1 MTATAAL
8 PQAPEDREAT
18 LLPRPRHGIVD
29 LAGHQVDCSGPLW
42 HIHEATA
49 RIVLDWSKIS
59 IPSSTIL
66 EATADYVVSLICSRS
81 PSHVRNAFDT
91 IKVAGRLSVFAEQ
104 CLANARDCAST
115 LDAQAFFQ
123 ARDEERWHKLRLVH
137 MRAWFAW
144 CSTRCPAFD
153 RQAAIDLRN
162 TVIKTGPAAAAV
174 RSRDPDKGP
183 LDDVETTLLLNALR
197 AALERDTLPASSLA
211 IVWLCILFG
220 ANPRQ
225 LALLREEDLVV
236 RDDGLAEL
244 RIPRM
249 KKRDADVRT
258 QFRSRKIDAR
268 ALAVIRKVLRANA
281 DERARLGWPD
291 PDFALPLFPRR
302 RPRAELLD
310 GVRRAYAM
318 HPTAGEIS
326 AIVGDTVAAL
336 DVRSPRTGEPLRMTP
351 RRFRYLFATRLLR
364 EGASPRAVA
373 DLLDHTD
380 LQSVQSYVNLKGDI
394 VEKLD
399 AAVALDLAPLAQAFM
414 GKLVAGEHEATRGGD
429 RASRIFHADAPDAD
443 LQGVGTCGNF
453 AFCGLAAPRACYV
466 CVHFQPWIDAPH
478 EHVLRSLAAERAERQ
493 AAGLGP
499 RMIALN
505 DDLILAVA
513 DVVHRCALIQ
523 AERAKEIGS
532 PS

>member
-8 PQAPEDREAT
+8 PQILEGRETT
-18 LLPRPRHGIVD
+18 LLPRPRQGIVD
-29 LAGHQVDCSGPLW
+29 LAGLPVDCSGPVW
-42 HIHEATA
+42 RIHEATSYNL
-49 RIVLDWSKIS
+49 LDWSKVS
-59 IPSSTIL
+59 VPSPTIL
-66 EATADYVVSLICSRS
+66 EVTADYIISLISSRS
-81 PSHVRNAFDT
+81 PSHVRNAFET
-91 IKVAGRLSVFAEQ
+91 IKAVGRLTIFADQ
-104 CLANARDCAST
+104 CLANTRDPGCS
-115 LDAQAFFQ
+115 LDAQVFFH
-123 ARDEERWHKLRLVH
+123 ARDEERWRKLYLVH
-137 MRAWFAW
+137 LRAWFAW
-144 CSTRCPAFD
+144 CSTRCSAFD

-162 TVIKTGPAAAAV
+162 TVIKTGPTAAAV
-174 RSRDPDKGP
+174 RAGDPDKGP

-225 LALLREEDLVV
+225 LALLREDDLVV

-258 QFRSRKIDAR
+258 QFRSRKLDAR
-268 ALAVIRKVLRANA
+268 ALAVIRKVLREN
-281 DERARLGWPD
+281 DDRRSRNGWPD
-291 PDFALPLFPRR
+291 PDFARPLFPRR
-302 RPRAELLD
+302 RPRTELMD

-318 HPTAGEIS
+318 HPTAAEIG
-326 AIVGDTVAAL
+326 AIVKDTVAAL
-336 DVRSPRTGEPLRMTP
+336 DVRSPRTGEPLHMTP

-414 GKLVAGEHEATRGGD
+414 GKLVAGEHAATRGGD
-429 RASRIFHADAPDAD
+429 RASRIFHADSPGAD
-443 LQGVGTCGNF
+443 LEGVGTCGNF

-499 RMIALN
+499 RMVALN

-513 DVVHRCALIQ
+513 DVVHRCALLH
-523 AERAKEIGS
+523 ADRAKEIGS